1 MKEKDSVFSP
11 DAINE
16 IVEKIKKD
24 KTGRMGAIMNQIM
37 DVAERAGGQ
46 GFDLKELSIIAT
58 TGWYLSQNPELKQF
72 FEQLMQM
79 PPPPDGD
86 DEVYN

>member
-24 KTGRMGAIMNQIM
+24 KTGRMGVIMNQIM
-37 DVAERAGGQ
+37 DVSERAGRY
-46 GFDLKELSIIAT
+46 GFNLKELSIIAT
-58 TGWYLSQNPELKQF
+58 TGWYLSQNAHLKQF
-72 FEQLMQM
+72 FEQLISM
-79 PPPPDGD
+79 PPPKD
-86 DEVYN
+86 DDVWN

>member
-1 MKEKDSVFSP
+1 MKDSVFNP
-11 DAINE
+11 DAINK

-24 KTGRMGAIMNQIM
+24 KTGKLALIMNQVM
-37 DVAERAGGQ
+37 DIAERAGRHGY
-46 GFDLKELSIIAT
+46 DLKELSIIAT

-72 FEQLMQM
+72 FEQLMQV
-79 PPPPDGD
+79 PPPSDGD

>member
-1 MKEKDSVFSP
+1 MKDSVFNP
-11 DAINE
+11 EAINK

-24 KTGRMGAIMNQIM
+24 KTGRMGTIMNQIM
-37 DVAERAGGQ
+37 EISERAGRH

-72 FEQLMQM
+72 FDQLMQM
-79 PPPPDGD
+79 PPPPED
-86 DEVYN
+86 DDVYN